1 MSKSRAKKFFGDI
14 LSEEVI
20 MNPRQKVDAV
30 DYDLIN
36 EIMWDAFNGRGKR
49 ASKPVEVDETARLY
63 TEDPE
68 IDYRG
73 DCQWC

>member
-1 MSKSRAKKFFGDI
+1 MNKSRTKKFFGDI

-49 ASKPVEVDETARLY
+49 ASKPVEEDLTAKLY
-63 TEDPE
+63 EQYPED
-68 IDYRG
+68 DYLG
-73 DCQWC
+73 DCQWK